1 MGGIHNNYDEISC
14 DNANIDGTPGDNAVI
29 RHSHSFSRNPE
40 GPVRCAKSQGRE
52 ARESAASRD
61 QVVIAIERYENR
73 NSIYGRMDDTDLL
86 ILNLL
91 RENSRMKNTEIARR
105 VNLTE
110 RAVRA
115 RIEKL
120 VSGSVIRKF
129 TIETTSIGVEGI
141 VLIDTQVGR
150 TGAVKAKGREMSDS
164 VFECSGEFDVA
175 VRLRADTLDE
185 LNAKVDELRS
195 YPGVIRTSTLIKLV
209 EA

>member
-1 MGGIHNNYDEISC
+1 
-14 DNANIDGTPGDNAVI
+14 
-29 RHSHSFSRNPE
+29 
-40 GPVRCAKSQGRE
+40 
-52 ARESAASRD
+52 
-61 QVVIAIERYENR
+61 
-73 NSIYGRMDDTDLL
+73 MDDTDTK

-91 RENSRMKNTEIARR
+91 RENSRMKNTDIARR

-120 VSGSVIRKF
+120 VQGSVIRKF
-129 TIETTSIGVEGI
+129 TIETSPVGVEGI
-141 VLIDTQVGR
+141 VLVDTQVGR
-150 TGAVKAKGREMSDS
+150 TGAVKAKGRDMSDS

-209 EA
+209 EV

>member
-1 MGGIHNNYDEISC
+1 M
-14 DNANIDGTPGDNAVI
+14 DNT
-29 RHSHSFSRNPE
+29 
-40 GPVRCAKSQGRE
+40 
-52 ARESAASRD
+52 
-61 QVVIAIERYENR
+61 
-73 NSIYGRMDDTDLL
+73 DTK

-91 RENSRMKNTEIARR
+91 RENSRMKNTEIARQ
-105 VNLTE
+105 VDLTE

-120 VSGSVIRKF
+120 VREGVIRKF
-129 TIETTSIGVEGI
+129 TIETSPVGVEGL

-150 TGAVKAKGREMSDS
+150 TPAVKAMASEMSDS

-185 LNAKVDELRS
+185 LNRKVDGLRS

>member
-1 MGGIHNNYDEISC
+1 MDE
-14 DNANIDGTPGDNAVI
+14 
-29 RHSHSFSRNPE
+29 
-40 GPVRCAKSQGRE
+40 
-52 ARESAASRD
+52 
-61 QVVIAIERYENR
+61 
-73 NSIYGRMDDTDLL
+73 TDVK

-120 VSGSVIRKF
+120 VRESVVRKF
-129 TIETTSIGVEGI
+129 TIETSPVGVEGI
-141 VLIDTQVGR
+141 VLIGTQIGK
-150 TGAVKAKGREMSDS
+150 TGSVKEMARELSDS

-185 LNAKVDELRS
+185 LNAKVDALRS
-195 YPGVIRTSTLIKLV
+195 YPGVLRTSTLIKLV